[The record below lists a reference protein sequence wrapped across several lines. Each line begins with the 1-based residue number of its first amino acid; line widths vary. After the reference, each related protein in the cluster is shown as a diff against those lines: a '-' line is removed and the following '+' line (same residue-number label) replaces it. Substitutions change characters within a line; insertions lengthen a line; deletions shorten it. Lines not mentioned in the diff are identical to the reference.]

1 MDFELDQDQ
10 QMLAKTVRDFAK
22 NESPVARFRQF
33 RDDDTGYD
41 PAAWRKMGEL
51 GWMGVPFP
59 ESAGGFGGS
68 FTDCAL
74 VLENLATTLV
84 PEPYLA
90 SVVLGGMTLAR
101 AGDAAQHETYLT
113 PMIEGETTLAL
124 AYSEAQSRYDVSA
137 VATTATP
144 VGGGY
149 TLRGEK
155 VWVLNG
161 HRADHLI
168 VSAKAPGGVTIFV
181 VPRDAEGL
189 TVKVA
194 KTIDGRNAAFIRLE
208 DVAVADGSRLG
219 EEGSGAAVLDRT
231 MDYAAAAAV
240 AEGVGIAATMLQ
252 MTVDYLGTR
261 EQFGVK
267 IGSFRLCSTV
277 PSTCTRRA
285 NSFVRSR
292 WLRWFVPTM
301 TTQVRAEET
310 SRRRSTSSPPAGS
323 GLPNRRSSCTAASV
337 SPMSTT
343 SASTSSGCTRSTR
356 CLATRSITWLGSQV
370 ILRSSNP
377 QSELRVVVQRVG
389 ESHHRPLVDAQD
401 AFLWAIEVEGQAK
414 YHAKCDDERQHG
426 SRPTRPRQ

>member
-10 QMLAKTVRDFAK
+10 QMLAKTVGDFAK

-41 PAAWRKMGEL
+41 RAAWRKMGEL

-59 ESAGGFGGS
+59 ESVGGFGGT

-101 AGDAAQHETYLT
+101 AGNAAQHEAYLT
-113 PMIEGETTLAL
+113 PMVEGETTLAL

-144 VGGGY
+144 VGGGHS
-149 TLRGEK
+149 LRGEK

-168 VSAKAPGGVTIFV
+168 VSAKAPGGVTLFV
-181 VPRDAEGL
+181 VPRDAQGV

-208 DVAVADGSRLG
+208 DVTVADAARLG

-267 IGSFRLCSTV
+267 IGSFQALQH
-277 PSTCTRRA
+277 RA
-285 NSFVRSR
+285 VDMYAETELLRSIS
-292 WLRWFVPTM
+292 M
-301 TTQVRAEET
+301 AAMVRADDDDA
-310 SRRRSTSSPPAGS
+310 SARRGDIS
-323 GLPNRRSSCTAASV
+323 AAKYQ
-337 SPMSTT
+337 
-343 SASTSSGCTRSTR
+343 
-356 CLATRSITWLGSQV
+356 LATGGIWVAQQALQLHGGIGVTDEHDIGLYFKRMYALNALFGDEEHHVARFAGDPAFI
-370 ILRSSNP
+370 
-377 QSELRVVVQRVG
+377 
-389 ESHHRPLVDAQD
+389 ESAV
-401 AFLWAIEVEGQAK
+401 
-414 YHAKCDDERQHG
+414 
-426 SRPTRPRQ
+426 

>member
-10 QMLAKTVRDFAK
+10 QMLAKTVGDFAK
-22 NESPVARFRQF
+22 HESPVARFRQF

-90 SVVLGGMTLAR
+90 SVVLGGMAVAR
-101 AGDAAQHETYLT
+101 AGNAAQHEAYLT

-137 VATTATP
+137 VATTAAS

-149 TLRGEK
+149 SLRGEK

-168 VSAKAPGGVTIFV
+168 VSAKAPGGVTLFV
-181 VPRDAEGL
+181 VPRDAEGV

-208 DVAVADGSRLG
+208 DVTVADAARLG

-267 IGSFRLCSTV
+267 IGSFQALQH
-277 PSTCTRRA
+277 RA
-285 NSFVRSR
+285 VDMYAETELLRSIS
-292 WLRWFVPTM
+292 M
-301 TTQVRAEET
+301 AAMVRADDDDA
-310 SRRRSTSSPPAGS
+310 SARRGDIS
-323 GLPNRRSSCTAASV
+323 AAKYQ
-337 SPMSTT
+337 
-343 SASTSSGCTRSTR
+343 
-356 CLATRSITWLGSQV
+356 LATGGIWVAQQALQLHGGIGVTDEHDIGLYFKRMYALNALFGD
-370 ILRSSNP
+370 
-377 QSELRVVVQRVG
+377 E
-389 ESHHRPLVDAQD
+389 EHHVARFASDP
-401 AFLWAIEVEGQAK
+401 AFVEYAV
-414 YHAKCDDERQHG
+414 
-426 SRPTRPRQ
+426 

>member
-10 QMLAKTVRDFAK
+10 QMLAKTVGDFAK

-90 SVVLGGMTLAR
+90 SVVLGGMALAR
-101 AGDAAQHETYLT
+101 AGNAAQHEAYLT

-137 VATTATP
+137 VATTAAS

-149 TLRGEK
+149 SLRGEK

-168 VSAKAPGGVTIFV
+168 VSAKAPGGVTLFV
-181 VPRDAEGL
+181 VPRDAEGM

-208 DVAVADGSRLG
+208 DVTVADAARLG

-267 IGSFRLCSTV
+267 IGSFQALQH
-277 PSTCTRRA
+277 RA
-285 NSFVRSR
+285 VDMYAETELLRSIS
-292 WLRWFVPTM
+292 M
-301 TTQVRAEET
+301 AAMVRADDDD
-310 SRRRSTSSPPAGS
+310 
-323 GLPNRRSSCTAASV
+323 ASV
-337 SPMSTT
+337 RRGDI
-343 SASTSSGCTRSTR
+343 SAAKYQ
-356 CLATRSITWLGSQV
+356 LATGGIWVAQQALQLHGGIGVTDEHDIGLYFKRMYALNALFGDEEHHVARFASDPAFV
-370 ILRSSNP
+370 
-377 QSELRVVVQRVG
+377 
-389 ESHHRPLVDAQD
+389 ESAV
-401 AFLWAIEVEGQAK
+401 
-414 YHAKCDDERQHG
+414 
-426 SRPTRPRQ
+426 